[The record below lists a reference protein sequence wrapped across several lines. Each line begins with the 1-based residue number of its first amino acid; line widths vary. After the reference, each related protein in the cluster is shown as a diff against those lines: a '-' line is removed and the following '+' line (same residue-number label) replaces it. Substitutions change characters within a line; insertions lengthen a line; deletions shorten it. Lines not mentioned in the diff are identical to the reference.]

1 LLTKG
6 RDLPCFFYVQGISR
20 CYPAILSKTHG
31 VVNEMDFIGFEWIIQ
46 RLELIAQRM
55 EHMHLEAY
63 LRHVQNWRRRLTMD
77 FLSGIVRGIGFS
89 VGFSILGALLIYILR
104 NMALAN
110 LPVIGRFLA
119 DLVRIV
125 ENNL

>member
-1 LLTKG
+1 
-6 RDLPCFFYVQGISR
+6 
-20 CYPAILSKTHG
+20 
-31 VVNEMDFIGFEWIIQ
+31 MDFFGFEWVIQ

-55 EHMHLEAY
+55 EHMRLEAF
-63 LRHVQNWRRRLTMD
+63 LRYAQNWRRRLTMD

>member
-1 LLTKG
+1 
-6 RDLPCFFYVQGISR
+6 
-20 CYPAILSKTHG
+20 
-31 VVNEMDFIGFEWIIQ
+31 MDFFGFEWVIQ

-55 EHMHLEAY
+55 EHMHIDAY
-63 LRHVQNWRRRLTMD
+63 LRYVHNWRRRLTMD

-89 VGFSILGALLIYILR
+89 IGFSILGALLIYILR
-104 NMALAN
+104 NIALAN

-119 DLVRIV
+119 ELVRIV